1 MQYGK
6 MNVLI
11 GNSFGS
17 EGKGNIAAYL
27 GKKHAE
33 DLTICAYIGGPNSGH
48 QFIDHKGDIKTV
60 KMLPVSG
67 ILATKS
73 IIVLTSG
80 CIIDVDRLEEEIRE
94 FAEYGVSSRLII
106 SPTAVIVDQYCKDYE
121 KEHLQYISS
130 TFQGTGAALGLKA
143 MRSEKIKLA
152 KDIPSL
158 AKYVCVDI
166 QDLII
171 NNLTIDGT
179 GLVEVSQGIHL
190 SVDSQFYPYC
200 TSRPVNVGQA
210 IAYMDI
216 PHSLIGDIIGI
227 TRSYFIRVGSVAGG
241 SSGPM
246 FQDSVE
252 LSWEEISKRIGR
264 KVMELTT
271 VTKRV
276 RRVFE
281 FSKIGFELGVKRNGI
296 NIVFLTFAD
305 YLNDD
310 EKFEMETYLKTC
322 GFKEIYMVSGF
333 GDFENNIKKVQ

>member
-1 MQYGK
+1 

-17 EGKGNIAAYL
+17 EGKGNVAAYL
-27 GKKHAE
+27 GRKHIKE
-33 DLTICAYIGGPNSGH
+33 LTVCAYVGGPNSGH
-48 QFIDHKGDIKTV
+48 QFIDYNGEVQTV
-60 KMLPVSG
+60 KMLSVCG
-67 ILATKS
+67 ILAKNS
-73 IIVLTSG
+73 VIVLSSG
-80 CIIDVDRLEEEIRE
+80 CIIDVARLEEEIKK
-94 FAEYGVSSRLII
+94 FDVAGRLLI

-121 KEHLQYISS
+121 KEHLRYISS

-158 AKYVCVDI
+158 AKYICTNI
-166 QDLII
+166 PEII
-171 NNLTIDGT
+171 ISNLNDNGT
-179 GLVEVSQGIHL
+179 GLMEVSQGIHL
-190 SVDSQFYPYC
+190 GIDSSFYPYC

-210 IAYMDI
+210 FAYLDI
-216 PHSLIGDIIGI
+216 PCSLVGDVIGI

-246 FQDSVE
+246 YEDSQE

-264 KVMELTT
+264 DVMELTT

-281 FSKIGFELGVKRNGI
+281 FSKIGFELGVRRNDI
-296 NIVFLTFAD
+296 NTVFLTFCD
-305 YLNDD
+305 YLSDS
-310 EKFEMETYLKTC
+310 EKLEMEEYLKSNKFN
-322 GFKEIYMVSGF
+322 FKEIFFVSGF
-333 GDFENNIKKVQ
+333 GKFSLNIKQIK